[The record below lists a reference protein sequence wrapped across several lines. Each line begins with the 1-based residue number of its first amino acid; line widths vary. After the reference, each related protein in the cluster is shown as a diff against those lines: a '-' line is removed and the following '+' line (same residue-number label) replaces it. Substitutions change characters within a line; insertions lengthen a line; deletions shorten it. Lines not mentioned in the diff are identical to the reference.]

1 MKTLNL
7 TNYDVKI
14 KEKEDLTYGDV
25 EDIQY
30 ALMEA
35 VDIDGRGQMKS
46 VKGQEMKKARRSTT
60 KRVIVEIKDENGEEV
75 KFSDKWLDNL
85 PAEDG
90 MKLMEEVDSE
100 TSSIGKKKKESK

>member
-46 VKGQEMKKARRSTT
+46 VKGQEMKKARRSTA